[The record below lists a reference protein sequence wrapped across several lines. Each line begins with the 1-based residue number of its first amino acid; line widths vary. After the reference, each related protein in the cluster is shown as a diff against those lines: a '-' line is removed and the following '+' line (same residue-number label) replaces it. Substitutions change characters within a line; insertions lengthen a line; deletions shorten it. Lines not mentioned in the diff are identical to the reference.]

1 MFELVV
7 IYKIKFRQVTGKKN
21 SNETQLYSADIHAIN
36 DPIVCFGCLRRVTF
50 AICRSSVIEKS
61 PVVCVLIVTVC

>member
-7 IYKIKFRQVTGKKN
+7 IYKIKLRQVTGKKN

-36 DPIVCFGCLRRVTF
+36 DPIVCFGCLRTQ
-50 AICRSSVIEKS
+50 SVVRQLS
-61 PVVCVLIVTVC
+61 RNLQ